1 MEKRFK
7 QASLKI
13 LVFTLFAQIFAI
25 FITKIF
31 YSSPLAEEVYE
42 PFGKTIEG
50 AIANS
55 LPLIASI
62 LIFSFFLVFLVKL
75 KKFNLI
81 KAIVTGFLIG
91 SVFSINLIL
100 FSTIFPNSEFLPW
113 IITIFLVF
121 LIFFVS
127 YLKTYSFLS
136 KFLSLFIGAEVA
148 GYFATILQP
157 PTVFVFPILLA
168 IYDIY
173 AVFAGPLRKILG
185 VPTKAKKVL
194 KKKINFLPLLI
205 VDFGLI
211 KIGLGD
217 IVFYSMLPA
226 VGFMIYGIP
235 KMVLTLLATN
245 FGVFLTLHL
254 LRKKKTPLPG
264 LPIPMILGVLALILS

>member
-1 MEKRFK
+1 MEKKFK
-7 QASLKI
+7 LASLKI
-13 LVFTLFAQIFAI
+13 LVFTLFTQILAI

-42 PFGKTIEG
+42 PFGSTVEG

-62 LIFSFFLVFLVKL
+62 LIFSFFLVFLVKW

-100 FSTIFPNSEFLPW
+100 FSTIFPNSKFLPW
-113 IITIFLVF
+113 LITIFLVF
-121 LIFFVS
+121 LIFSVS
-127 YLKTYSFLS
+127 YLKPFPFLS

-148 GYFATILQP
+148 GYFATVLQP

-168 IYDIY
+168 IYDVY
-173 AVFAGPLRKILG
+173 AVFAGPLKKILG
-185 VPTKAKKVL
+185 KPKKAR
-194 KKKINFLPLLI
+194 KISTRKIGFLPLLI
-205 VDFGLI
+205 VDFDYI

-217 IVFYSMLPA
+217 VVFYSMLPA
-226 VGFMIYGIP
+226 VGFILHGIAR
-235 KMVLTLLATN
+235 MLLTLLATN
-245 FGVFLTLHL
+245 FGVFLTLNL
-254 LRKKKTPLPG
+254 LKKKRIPLPG
-264 LPIPMILGVLALILS
+264 LPIPMIFGVLCLIL

>member
-1 MEKRFK
+1 MKKFELT
-7 QASLKI
+7 SLKVLI
-13 LVFTLFAQIFAI
+13 FTLVAQFFAV

-31 YSSPLAEEVYE
+31 YSSPLAEEVYK
-42 PFGKTIEG
+42 PFGSSVE
-50 AIANS
+50 AAFANS

-62 LIFSFFLVFLVKL
+62 FIFSLFLVFLVKW
-75 KKFNLI
+75 KKFSFI
-81 KAIVTGFLIG
+81 KALITGFLVG

-100 FSTIFPNSEFLPW
+100 FSTIFPNSEILPW
-113 IITIFLVF
+113 LFSLLLVCLVF
-121 LIFFVS
+121 LVAYF
-127 YLKTYSFLS
+127 KTFSFLS

-194 KKKINFLPLLI
+194 KKKMNFLPLLI

-211 KIGLGD
+211 KVGLGD
-217 IVFYSMLPA
+217 VVFYSMLPA
-226 VGFMIYGIP
+226 VGFIIYGIE
-235 KMVLTLLATN
+235 KMLLTLLATN

-254 LRKKKTPLPG
+254 LRKKKIPLPG
-264 LPIPMILGVLALILS
+264 LPIPMLLGVLALILP